1 MKIGEVEDRRGGS
14 SALPLGITLPEVA
27 KKKRATGIVGLNL
40 LLDGGFPEGAVI
52 MVYGTAITGVDL
64 AAMQFY
70 KAGPEEEGTYLKV
83 DDIINHEKDDTSGI
97 RPEIFLMQLAGTR
110 IVVDSFTG
118 VIERYG
124 SNDALRLVRLLKEDV
139 QKTGADVMFI
149 VFSGVHTPME
159 MTKLMRESD
168 VVIEFRL
175 ETSQAELQ
183 RTLAV
188 QKIRDA
194 MAPSRLLPFIITE
207 KGIEAS
213 TTSRV
218 V

>member
-1 MKIGEVEDRRGGS
+1 LRIGEVEDKRGGS
-14 SALPLGITLPEVA
+14 SSLQIGMTLPEIA

-40 LLDGGFPEGAVI
+40 LLDGGFPEGSVI

-70 KAGPEEEGTYLKV
+70 KAGAEDEGTYLKV

-97 RPEIFLMQLAGTR
+97 KPEIFLMQLAGTR
-110 IVVDSFTG
+110 IVVDSFTT

-124 SNDALRLVRLLKEDV
+124 ISDALRLVRLLKEDV
-139 QKTGADVMFI
+139 QKSGANLMFI

-159 MTKLMRESD
+159 MTKLMREAD

-188 QKIRDA
+188 QKIKDA

>member
-1 MKIGEVEDRRGGS
+1 
-14 SALPLGITLPEVA
+14 
-27 KKKRATGIVGLNL
+27 
-40 LLDGGFPEGAVI
+40 

-64 AAMQFY
+64 AALQFY
-70 KAGPEEEGTYLKV
+70 KAGHEDEGTYLKV
-83 DDIINHEKDDTSGI
+83 DDIINHEKDEKSGI

-110 IVVDSFTG
+110 IVVDSFTS

-124 SNDALRLVRLLKEDV
+124 INDTLRLLRLLKEDV
-139 QKTGADVMFI
+139 QKSGADLMFI
-149 VFSGVHTPME
+149 VFSGIHTPME
-159 MTKLMRESD
+159 MTKLMREAD

-175 ETSQAELQ
+175 ESSQAELQ

-188 QKIRDA
+188 QKISNA
-194 MAPSRLLPFIITE
+194 MAPSRLLPYIITD